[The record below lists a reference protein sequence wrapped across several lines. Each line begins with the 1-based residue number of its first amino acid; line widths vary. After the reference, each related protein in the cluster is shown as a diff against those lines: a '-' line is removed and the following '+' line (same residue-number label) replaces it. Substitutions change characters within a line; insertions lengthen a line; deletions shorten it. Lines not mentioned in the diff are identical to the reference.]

1 MMKKKILTLVAA
13 VTALVITAAL
23 PAAAGDTVARCRG
36 QSLYVPVYSHIYSGD
51 RERPFYL
58 AVTLSLR
65 NTDPRHSIHLSRVD
79 YYDTDGK
86 LLRHYLE
93 APVTLGP
100 LASMR
105 YVIGEGDKAGGSGA
119 NFIVAWQADQPVVAP
134 VVESVMIG
142 TYTQKGISFTSRAR
156 VIETVGQ

>member
-1 MMKKKILTLVAA
+1 MMKKRILTLVAA
-13 VTALVITAAL
+13 VTTLVITAAL

-86 LLRHYLE
+86 LLRRYLE

-100 LASMR
+100 LASVR

-119 NFIVAWQADQPVVAP
+119 NFIVAWHADQPVVAP

-142 TYTQKGISFTSRAR
+142 TYTQQGISFTSRAR

>member
-1 MMKKKILTLVAA
+1 MMKKRILTLVAA

-23 PAAAGDTVARCRG
+23 PAAAGDTAARCRG

-58 AVTLSLR
+58 AVTLSIR
-65 NTDPRHSIHLSRVD
+65 NTDPRHFIHLSRVD

-93 APVTLGP
+93 APMTLSP
-100 LASMR
+100 LASVR

-119 NFIVAWQADQPVVAP
+119 NFIVAWHADQPVVAP

-142 TYTQKGISFTSRAR
+142 TYTQQGISFTSRAR

>member
-1 MMKKKILTLVAA
+1 MKKRSVMLAAA
-13 VTALVITAAL
+13 VLALVVAVV
-23 PAAAGDTVARCRG
+23 PAAAGEAVVRCRG

-58 AVTLSLR
+58 AVTLSIR
-65 NTDPRHSIHLSRVD
+65 NTDWQHAIHLSRVD

-93 APVTLGP
+93 KPVTLGP
-100 LASMR
+100 LASVR
-105 YVIGEGDKAGGSGA
+105 HVIAEGDKAGGSGA
-119 NFIVAWQADQPVVAP
+119 NFIVAWSADQPVVAP

-142 TYTQKGISFTSRAR
+142 TYTQQGISFTSRAR